1 MCWDEMC
8 WGRNVLGR
16 NVQILNMQMLNV
28 GREIWRAKCGN
39 KPSGCRFYA
48 QRSLTFPITYIH
60 LKLFVSCNL
69 AKKYN
74 LTVSKLLTC
83 LDYSD
88 DYTIE

>member
-1 MCWDEMC
+1 M
-8 WGRNVLGR
+8 WGAKYGGQNVEVNLPGA
-16 NVQILNMQMLNV
+16 V
-28 GREIWRAKCGN
+28 
-39 KPSGCRFYA
+39 FYA

-74 LTVSKLLTC
+74 LTVLKLLTC

-88 DYTIE
+88 DYTIA